1 MKFNKDEVC
10 VLIPTLNEAPTI
22 GTIVHEFKDLGYS
35 HILVIDAKSSDNT
48 VKNAREAGATVRTQ
62 SGKGKGNA
70 IIDLVQQLV

>member
-22 GTIVHEFKDLGYS
+22 GTIVGEFKNLGYN

-48 VKNAREAGATVRTQ
+48 VKNARNYRSVR
-62 SGKGKGNA
+62 S
-70 IIDLVQQLV
+70 D